1 METACISKRKAVVT
15 EMKTLFRP
23 LCLALLLCLTSVPAA
38 FASEGGAHAVVSAT
52 LPAWSIIPFVGMLL
66 SIAICPLVKPH
77 WWEKNMLAVAIGWSL
92 VFLVPFAAA
101 YGMGEALFRLLE
113 SVLIDYVPFIVLLFG
128 LFVVAGGIAV
138 KGTLAG
144 TPKINALLLL
154 IGTVLASWVG
164 TTGAAM
170 LMIRP
175 VIKANAWRQKK
186 VHVIVFFI
194 FLVANIGGCLT
205 PLGDPPL
212 FMGFQRGVPFTWTF
226 HLLPILLFNMVIL
239 FLVFFFLDSHLYKKE
254 LAAGRSP
261 QDNQPAEKEPIRVE
275 GAHNIVFIALIIVG
289 VVANGVLPKEFA
301 FFASG
306 AGIPVY
312 DEIVFPYATVVEI
325 ILILLAAYLSLKT
338 TKTETRQL
346 NEFTY
351 APIAEVAKLFIGIF
365 ITMIPAL
372 IFLKTHGAELG
383 LSEPWQMFWATGALS
398 SFLDNT
404 PTYLVFLQT
413 AGALGATQGI
423 ATSVGTV
430 SQLMLEAISAG
441 AVFMGANTY
450 IGNAPNFMVKSIA
463 EENKIKMPSFF
474 GYMGWSCAILIPTF
488 ILDMIIFFW

>member
-1 METACISKRKAVVT
+1 
-15 EMKTLFRP
+15 MKKLLRP
-23 LCLALLLCLTSVPAA
+23 LCLTLLLCLMSISAVC
-38 FASEGGAHAVVSAT
+38 ASEGGTHAVVSAT

-101 YGMGEALFRLLE
+101 YGAGEALFRLLE

-239 FLVFFFLDSHLYKKE
+239 VQKG
-254 LAAGRSP
+254 AGRRP
-261 QDNQPAEKEPIRVE
+261 
-275 GAHNIVFIALIIVG
+275 
-289 VVANGVLPKEFA
+289 FA
-301 FFASG
+301 PG
-306 AGIPVY
+306 
-312 DEIVFPYATVVEI
+312 
-325 ILILLAAYLSLKT
+325 
-338 TKTETRQL
+338 
-346 NEFTY
+346 
-351 APIAEVAKLFIGIF
+351 
-365 ITMIPAL
+365 
-372 IFLKTHGAELG
+372 
-383 LSEPWQMFWATGALS
+383 
-398 SFLDNT
+398 
-404 PTYLVFLQT
+404 
-413 AGALGATQGI
+413 
-423 ATSVGTV
+423 
-430 SQLMLEAISAG
+430 
-441 AVFMGANTY
+441 
-450 IGNAPNFMVKSIA
+450 
-463 EENKIKMPSFF
+463 
-474 GYMGWSCAILIPTF
+474 
-488 ILDMIIFFW
+488 